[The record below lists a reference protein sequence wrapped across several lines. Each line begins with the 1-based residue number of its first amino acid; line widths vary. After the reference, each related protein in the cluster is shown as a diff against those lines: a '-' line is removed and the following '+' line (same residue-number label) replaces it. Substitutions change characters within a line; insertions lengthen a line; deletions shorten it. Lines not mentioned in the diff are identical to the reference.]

1 MVRDDGRAMSPPDPE
16 PNTPTA
22 PPGWDEHWAT
32 QWAEADNGDLV
43 PCRVVRIDKG
53 GITVARHPGDE
64 MMVVAAKAVRRVVV
78 GDMCGLDQEAG
89 RIELILPRTTV
100 FERRSPGVS
109 RDQLQLSARAVAAN
123 MDLVYVL
130 QPLDPGVNT
139 TRLARELVLAW
150 ESGARPVVVL
160 TKADLVAPD
169 DAASQLVEARRFAPG
184 VEVHLISTRT
194 PDGLAPIAEL
204 HGPGHVIA
212 LLGAS
217 GAGKSTL
224 VNALAGHEVQLVAEV
239 RDSDRRGRHTTTA
252 GQIVQLRDGALLI
265 DTPGIRSVGLWSADE
280 GLERAFDDLT
290 PFAQQCRFDDC
301 THTNEPGCGLI
312 EALEAGRID
321 ADRLEVWRSLVTE
334 LEQLEDG
341 LEERDREVRR
351 QTNQR
356 SRRRAKRRDLV
367 VVGDEDLDEAHWG
380 ELDDDRLDDD

>member
-1 MVRDDGRAMSPPDPE
+1 MTVDDQQPM
-16 PNTPTA
+16 TPTA
-22 PPGWDEHWAT
+22 PPGWNEHWAAA
-32 QWAEADNGDLV
+32 WAAEDPVGLV

-53 GITVARHPGDE
+53 GITVARQPGDE
-64 MMVVAAKAVRRVVV
+64 LMVVAAKAVRRVVV
-78 GDMCGLDQEAG
+78 GDVCGLDADAG
-89 RIELILPRTTV
+89 RIEVILPRATV

-139 TRLARELVLAW
+139 TRLSRELVLAW

-160 TKADLVAPD
+160 TKADLVAPAEV
-169 DAASQLVEARRFAPG
+169 AAQTAEAQRFAPG
-184 VEVHLISTRT
+184 VEVHPISTRT
-194 PDGLAPIAEL
+194 PDGLASLAGL

-265 DTPGIRSVGLWSADE
+265 DTPGIRGVGLWSADE
-280 GLERAFDDLT
+280 GLERAFDDLA

-301 THTNEPGCGLI
+301 THTTEPGCGLI

-321 ADRLEVWRSLVTE
+321 ADRLELWRSLVTE
-334 LEQLEDG
+334 LEHLEDG
-341 LEERDREVRR
+341 IEERDREVRR

-356 SRRRAKRRDLV
+356 ARRRSKRRDLV
-367 VVGDEDLDEAHWG
+367 SLGDEDLDEAQWG
-380 ELDDDRLDDD
+380 DLDEDALGDG